1 MKKLIYLTILCGC
14 TLANAQSWVWGK
26 RGGGSGN
33 TVETIQ
39 SMATDSQKNIYAT
52 AMVSAI
58 NIDVDG
64 HALNSTDMGQAINPT
79 DAVLT
84 SFACDGSYRWS
95 KIFTGQDREELKYV
109 QTDAQDNVYV
119 TGFTFGGGGN
129 NSFFKYPNYL
139 DTDVTFPQT
148 TTNPDYFI
156 SFIVKYNSNGV
167 MQWIKRIGAQFSGQ
181 LIDNY
186 ISIAG
191 MTVDSAGNSYTLT
204 LLTPGNTYC
213 DGNLTVTGNNQK
225 YYVIKHD
232 SNGNYTGATYLD
244 FQSTYGSGITF
255 YRNPY
260 NGNYYLTASKGSV
273 NDTATFGGQNATH
286 DTVLACFDSTGQFQW
301 MREDATN
308 RGSMVCPILDITFDT
323 NNDVY
328 LALILAGSN
337 NGQNAQDSFL
347 GYSIVENTFPVTV
360 MKTNTNVDTLLW
372 ASRSNFT
379 IGSNVFGGIFLN
391 TNEVAISNYS
401 WNGFTW
407 GTQTSVA
414 TPGATPLLARL
425 NKTTGECIGL
435 SNINNNNQLNDN
447 GDILVAD
454 VSGDYIM
461 GGPFHSMLYFDNNQQ
476 ILNNGPETDFFIAK
490 YATQAC
496 SPLAINETVQPK
508 VQLQV
513 YPNPTSGKVYFD
525 NSLTQYKSV
534 VVYNPVGQQVMTI
547 PLTTISNSVI
557 DLSQMSKGVYMLQFT
572 CEKGSETVK
581 VEKK

>member
-1 MKKLIYLTILCGC
+1 MKITILKIVLVLISVTGY
-14 TLANAQSWVWGK
+14 AQSWQWGK

-33 TVETIQ
+33 NAETIQ

-52 AMVSAI
+52 AIVSAI

-64 HALNSTDMGQAINPT
+64 HVLNSTDMGQAINPT

-109 QTDAQDNVYV
+109 HTDAQDNVYV

-129 NSFFKYPNYL
+129 NPFFKYPNYL

-191 MTVDSAGNSYTLT
+191 MTVDSVGNSYTLT

-244 FQSTYGSGITF
+244 FQIAYGNGFTF

-260 NGNYYLTASKGSV
+260 NGNYYLTAVKNNV
-273 NDTATFGGQNATH
+273 NDTATFGGQ
-286 DTVLACFDSTGQFQW
+286 TVSTDAFLACFDSAGQFQW
-301 MREDATN
+301 VRTDVTTGAYGDCNITN
-308 RGSMVCPILDITFDT
+308 IAFDST
-323 NNDVY
+323 GEVY
-328 LALILAGSN
+328 LILRLTSGSTI
-337 NGQNAQDSFL
+337 DSFL
-347 GYSIVENTFPVTV
+347 GYSISEATAPITV
-360 MKTNTNVDTLLW
+360 MKTNPNVDTMIW
-372 ASRSNFT
+372 ASRSTTFINANST
-379 IGSNVFGGIFLN
+379 AGVAINN
-391 TNEVAISNYS
+391 NEIAISNFS

-454 VSGDYIM
+454 ASGDYIM

-525 NSLTQYKSV
+525 NSLTQYKNV
-534 VVYNPVGQQVMTI
+534 VVYNPVGQQVMNI
-547 PLTTISNSVI
+547 PLASTTNTAI

-572 CEKGSETVK
+572 GEKGSETVK